1 MTSTYVWITTY
12 LPLEFMAYAVNI
24 VMVICLSFLP
34 IKIEF
39 DKNIGKILFFIC
51 LLTVWSMAYNGA
63 AKGFFAF
70 VSYLPVIWLIMLPAN
85 YKRDLLGSVTKWY
98 AILLA
103 IGLVEYFVLFFG
115 SLPKIGTFIFT
126 GYPPYD
132 NYVFY
137 IKNTFDFGFLID
149 RFNAFFLEPGHQALA
164 STFLLLANGFK
175 FKNHPYNI
183 ILLVSV
189 VFSFSLAGYL
199 LLLFGWGLLYIKNLR
214 RAALVGSVLA
224 AVVIAALTINQ
235 GDNAVN
241 ELIVSRLEYDE
252 TKGIKGNNR
261 YFNNTDYVYERASKQ
276 EPIMT
281 GVRKNINMD
290 LVSGAG
296 YKIYVIKYGW
306 IGVLFVALFYMSL
319 IPSNANK
326 KYALTFFLV
335 LTLCF
340 VQRAYP
346 AWYSW
351 LMPYVLG
358 IYLHTRKSVDDDP
371 IQEDGTNGIP
381 LADDCQATC

>member
-39 DKNIGKILFFIC
+39 DRNIGKILFFIC

-63 AKGFFAF
+63 GKGFFAF
-70 VSYLPVIWLIMLPAN
+70 VSYLPVIWLIMLPKD
-85 YKRDLLGSVTKWY
+85 YKKDLLRSVTKWY

-103 IGLVEYFVLFFG
+103 IGLIEYFVLLFG
-115 SLPKIGTFIFT
+115 SLPKIGTFNLT
-126 GYPPYD
+126 GYQPFD

-137 IKNTFDFGFLID
+137 IKNTYDFGILID
-149 RFNAFFLEPGHQALA
+149 RFNGYFLEPGHQALT

-175 FKNHPYNI
+175 FKNNPYNI
-183 ILLVSV
+183 ILLICV
-189 VFSFSLAGYL
+189 VFSFSLAGYIL
-199 LLLFGWGLLYIKNLR
+199 LLLGWGLLYVNNLR
-214 RAALVGSVLA
+214 RAALVGGSLA
-224 AVVIAALTINQ
+224 VVVIAALTINQ

-261 YFNNTDYVYERASKQ
+261 YFNNTDFVYERASKQ

-281 GVRKNINMD
+281 GVRKNINME

-306 IGVLFVALFYMSL
+306 IGVLFVALFYLSL
-319 IPSNANK
+319 IPSNTNK
-326 KYALTFFLV
+326 KYAFTFFLV
-335 LTLCF
+335 LSVCF
-340 VQRAYP
+340 IQRAYP

-358 IYLHTRKSVDDDP
+358 IYLHTRKSADDDS
-371 IQEDGTNGIP
+371 IEEAETNEIP
-381 LADDCQATC
+381 LTDDSKAAY